1 LRENSTGNRM
11 VSQGVADTW
20 QILGGASGSV
30 VATAVDGVW
39 HSALGIV
46 AGASSRLGIDGT
58 EVTGTATGNTVAGPV
73 LMLGG
78 AGATCDYG
86 ELAFW
91 DNYQMTA
98 PERVALTNN
107 QQQYWAP

>member
-1 LRENSTGNRM
+1 
-11 VSQGVADTW
+11 
-20 QILGGASGSV
+20 
-30 VATAVDGVW
+30 
-39 HSALGIV
+39 
-46 AGASSRLGIDGT
+46 
-58 EVTGTATGNTVAGPV
+58 
-73 LMLGG
+73 MLGG